1 MELLGSGG
9 RVLRTELWR
18 ALAALREPQ
27 LWLAL
32 ALLAALLL
40 VAQQAPLD
48 YRVDVGLE
56 EGYASDLPMLT
67 GFFPFELANNKTLT
81 LRWTSEKSTIRLP
94 GLGPRPLQLTLRLLP
109 VNDEVAQN
117 GPQAL
122 SISADGQALGALELR
137 PRTGASYRILVP
149 PAPPGSSDHTIV
161 LSSSTYT
168 PSGDQRALGTPVDD
182 LRIST
187 AAGPYA
193 PPWLTDATWLGAAV
207 LAWLAIRRAG
217 LRASRAFQLVLPI
230 IGLACIA
237 ALLDPPRFAFGSATA
252 LIIGALGLVFVLLLT
267 VAPAGLL
274 LAGAGAAGLAL
285 VARFIPLGDA
295 GALIAAILAAAALAL
310 VLAGWLRPRLG
321 ALYTR
326 LAPPVPGF
334 ARTGLLLIALAVF
347 TTHYGGKIYPFAM
360 WGDIGF
366 HVNRYFDVLNGN
378 VLLLSRNRGVDFPY
392 PPAFYLLLAPF
403 SLTGLDRRVLL
414 QLGGALLDAASPVLV
429 YAIATSSGERRT
441 AQQARRGLLAAGIYS
456 FSAATLMTTFWNF
469 STHIFAQWA
478 HLLLI
483 AALVLLWRALA
494 GTKSEP
500 AAPNAK
506 VAWPLALAA
515 LFFLQ
520 SIVYLGH
527 FGFWMNMSLLSG
539 IGLLALLVAAIR
551 RRVAWSV
558 GWRLLG
564 VFMAAQLVA
573 VLLFYSAYTGLFLEQ
588 ARATASGGLTGL
600 AGRGAVDRTLLW
612 NTLWD
617 AGFRVHFGLFAIPL
631 ALISLALPWPRGAN
645 TPARRAIALL
655 AGGTFVIALFFA
667 VLPFVSGSTLSTRWL
682 MSSAWAIAVGASAS
696 ATLLWH
702 SGRAGRW
709 LVLAMGSY
717 LVWVSAALWL
727 GALAWR
733 IRPPEPF

>member
-9 RVLRTELWR
+9 RALRAEFWC
-18 ALAALREPQ
+18 ALAALRERQ

-32 ALLAALLL
+32 ALFAALLL

-67 GFFPFELANNKTLT
+67 GFFPFELANNETLN
-81 LRWTSEKSTIRLP
+81 LRWTSEKSTISLP

-122 SISADGQALGALELR
+122 AISADGQTLGALELR

-149 PAPPGSSDHTIV
+149 PAPPGSSDHTII
-161 LSSSTYT
+161 LSSPTYT
-168 PSGDQRALGTPVDD
+168 PSGDLRALGTPIDD

-193 PPWLTDATWLGAAV
+193 PPWQTDATWLGAAV
-207 LAWLAIRRAG
+207 LLWLAIRRTDLCAP
-217 LRASRAFQLVLPI
+217 RAFQLMLPL
-230 IGLACIA
+230 IGLACVA

-274 LAGAGAAGLAL
+274 LAGAGVAVLAL

-295 GALIAAILAAAALAL
+295 GALIGAILAAAALAL

-321 ALYTR
+321 ALYAR

-347 TTHYGGKIYPFAM
+347 ATHYGGKIYSFAM

-366 HVNRYFDVLNGN
+366 HMNRYFDVLNGN

-403 SLTGLDRRVLL
+403 SLTSLDRRVLL

-429 YAIATSSGERRT
+429 YAIATSLSARSSKEH
-441 AQQARRGLLAAGIYS
+441 AQRGLLAAGIYS

-483 AALVLLWRALA
+483 TALVLLWRALA
-494 GTKSEP
+494 STKSG
-500 AAPNAK
+500 AQ
-506 VAWPLALAA
+506 VAWPLALAT
-515 LFFLQ
+515 LFVMQ
-520 SIVYLGH
+520 SLVFLGH

-539 IGLLALLVAAIR
+539 MGLLALLIAAIR
-551 RRVAWSV
+551 GRVAWGV

-564 VFMAAQLVA
+564 IFVAAQLVA
-573 VLLFYSAYTGLFLEQ
+573 VFLFYSAYTGLFLDQ

-631 ALISLALPWPRGAN
+631 ALLSMALPWPRGAN
-645 TPARRAIALL
+645 LSVRRAVALL

-667 VLPFVSGSTLSTRWL
+667 MLPFLSGSTLSTRWL
-682 MSSAWAIAVGASAS
+682 MFSAWAIAVGASS
-696 ATLLWH
+696 VATLLWR
-702 SGRAGRW
+702 SGRGGRW
-709 LVLAMGSY
+709 IVLAMGGY
-717 LVWVSAALWL
+717 LVWVSATLWL

>member
-1 MELLGSGG
+1 
-9 RVLRTELWR
+9 
-18 ALAALREPQ
+18 
-27 LWLAL
+27 
-32 ALLAALLL
+32 
-40 VAQQAPLD
+40 
-48 YRVDVGLE
+48 
-56 EGYASDLPMLT
+56 
-67 GFFPFELANNKTLT
+67 
-81 LRWTSEKSTIRLP
+81 
-94 GLGPRPLQLTLRLLP
+94 
-109 VNDEVAQN
+109 
-117 GPQAL
+117 
-122 SISADGQALGALELR
+122 
-137 PRTGASYRILVP
+137 
-149 PAPPGSSDHTIV
+149 
-161 LSSSTYT
+161 
-168 PSGDQRALGTPVDD
+168 
-182 LRIST
+182 
-187 AAGPYA
+187 
-193 PPWLTDATWLGAAV
+193 
-207 LAWLAIRRAG
+207 
-217 LRASRAFQLVLPI
+217 
-230 IGLACIA
+230 
-237 ALLDPPRFAFGSATA
+237 
-252 LIIGALGLVFVLLLT
+252 
-267 VAPAGLL
+267 
-274 LAGAGAAGLAL
+274 
-285 VARFIPLGDA
+285 VARFIPLGAA

-321 ALYTR
+321 ALYAR

-441 AQQARRGLLAAGIYS
+441 AQPARRGLLAAGIYS

-506 VAWPLALAA
+506 VAWPLSLAA

-645 TPARRAIALL
+645 IPARRAVALL

-682 MSSAWAIAVGASAS
+682 MFSAWAIAVGASAS

>member
-1 MELLGSGG
+1 MDLLASGG
-9 RVLRTELWR
+9 RALRAECWR
-18 ALAALREPQ
+18 ALAALRERQ

-32 ALLAALLL
+32 ALFAALLL
-40 VAQQAPLD
+40 LAQQAPLD

-56 EGYASDLPMLT
+56 EGYGSDLPMLT
-67 GFFPFELANNKTLT
+67 GFFPFELANNETLT
-81 LRWTSEKSTIRLP
+81 LRWTSGQSTIRLP
-94 GLGPRPLQLTLRLLP
+94 GLGPRPLQITLRLLP
-109 VNDEVAQN
+109 VNDDVAQN

-122 SISADGQALGALELR
+122 AISADGQPLGALEIR
-137 PRTGASYRILVP
+137 PRTGAMYRILVP
-149 PAPPGSSDHTIV
+149 PAPPGASDHALV
-161 LSSSTYT
+161 LSSPTYT
-168 PSGDQRALGTPVDD
+168 PGGDLRALGTPVDD
-182 LRIST
+182 LRIT
-187 AAGPYA
+187 APAGPCA
-193 PPWLTDATWLGAAV
+193 PPWLPDATWLGAAV
-207 LAWLAIRRAG
+207 LLWLAIRRAG
-217 LRASRAFQLVLPI
+217 LRAALAFQLMLPV
-230 IGLACIA
+230 IGLACLA

-252 LIIGALGLVFVLLLT
+252 LIIGALGWLLMLLLT
-267 VAPAGLL
+267 AAPAGLL
-274 LAGAGAAGLAL
+274 LAGGGAAVLALLARFVPLGAAGAL
-285 VARFIPLGDA
+285 
-295 GALIAAILAAAALAL
+295 LAAAALAL
-310 VLAGWLRPRLG
+310 LLAGWLRPLLG
-321 ALYTR
+321 RFYPR
-326 LAPPVPGF
+326 IAPPVPGF

-347 TTHYGGKIYPFAM
+347 ATHYGGKIYPFAM

-403 SLTGLDRRVLL
+403 ALTGLDRRVLL

-429 YAIATSSGERRT
+429 YAIATSLGEPSPAAR
-441 AQQARRGLLAAGIYS
+441 ARRGLLAAGIYS
-456 FSAATLMTTFWNF
+456 FSAATLMTTWWNF

-494 GTKSEP
+494 GTSAT
-500 AAPNAK
+500 AAPRAA
-506 VAWPLALAA
+506 VAWPRVLAA

-520 SIVYLGH
+520 SQVYLGH

-539 IGLLALLVAAIR
+539 MGLLALLAAAIR
-551 RRVAWSV
+551 GRVAWGV

-564 VFMAAQLVA
+564 VFAAAQLLA

-631 ALISLALPWPRGAN
+631 ALCSLALPWPRAAN
-645 TPARRAIALL
+645 ASVRRAFALL

-667 VLPFVSGSTLSTRWL
+667 VLPFLSGSTLSTRWL
-682 MSSAWAIAVGASAS
+682 MFSAWAVAVGASGAWM
-696 ATLLWH
+696 LLWR

-709 LVLAMGSY
+709 LVLAMGGY
-717 LVWVSAALWL
+717 ILWVSAAMWL

>member
-9 RVLRTELWR
+9 RVLRDEIWR
-18 ALAALREPQ
+18 ALAALRERQ
-27 LWLAL
+27 LWLVL
-32 ALLAALLL
+32 ALFAALLF

-56 EGYASDLPMLT
+56 EGYGSDLPLLT
-67 GFFPFELANNKTLT
+67 GFFPFELANNETLT

-122 SISADGQALGALELR
+122 DISADGQALGALALR
-137 PRTGASYRILVP
+137 PRTGASYRILLP
-149 PAPPGSSDHTIV
+149 SAPPGSSDHTIV
-161 LSSSTYT
+161 LSSPTYT
-168 PSGDQRALGTPVDD
+168 PSGDLRALGTPVDD

-187 AAGPYA
+187 PPGPYA
-193 PPWLTDATWLGAAV
+193 PPWRTDATWLGAAV
-207 LAWLAIRRAG
+207 LLWLTIRRTG
-217 LRASRAFQLVLPI
+217 LRAPRAFQFMLPI

-237 ALLDPPRFAFGSATA
+237 AMLDPPRFAFGSTTA
-252 LIIGALGLVFVLLLT
+252 LIISALGWLLMLLLT
-267 VAPAGLL
+267 VEPAGLL
-274 LAGAGAAGLAL
+274 LAGGGVAVLGLLAH
-285 VARFIPLGDA
+285 FIPLGDE
-295 GALIAAILAAAALAL
+295 GALIVAILVATALAL
-310 VLAGWLRPRLG
+310 LLAGWLRPRFG
-321 ALYTR
+321 TLYSH
-326 LAPPVPGF
+326 LAPPVPAF

-347 TTHYGGKIYPFAM
+347 ATHYGGKIYPFAM

-414 QLGGALLDAASPVLV
+414 QLGGALLDAASPLLV
-429 YAIATSSGERRT
+429 YAIATSLSERGT
-441 AQQARRGLLAAGIYS
+441 TQHAQRGLLAAGIYS
-456 FSAATLMTTFWNF
+456 FSAATLMTTWWNF

-483 AALVLLWRALA
+483 TALVLLWRVF
-494 GTKSEP
+494 
-500 AAPNAK
+500 AAPQSVEARRAQA
-506 VAWPLALAA
+506 AWPLALAA
-515 LFFLQ
+515 LFFMQ
-520 SIVYLGH
+520 SLVYLGH

-539 IGLLALLVAAIR
+539 IGLLVLLVAAIR
-551 RRVAWSV
+551 RRVAWGF

-564 VFMAAQLVA
+564 VFVAAQLLA
-573 VLLFYSAYTGLFLEQ
+573 VLVFYSAYTGLFLDQ

-631 ALISLALPWPRGAN
+631 ALCSLALPWPHGAS
-645 TPARRAIALL
+645 ASVRRAFALL

-667 VLPFVSGSTLSTRWL
+667 VLPFLSGSTLSTRWL
-682 MSSAWAIAVGASAS
+682 MFSAWVIAVGASGA
-696 ATLLWH
+696 ATMVWR

-709 LVLAMGSY
+709 IVLAMGSY
-717 LVWVSAALWL
+717 LVWVSAAMWV